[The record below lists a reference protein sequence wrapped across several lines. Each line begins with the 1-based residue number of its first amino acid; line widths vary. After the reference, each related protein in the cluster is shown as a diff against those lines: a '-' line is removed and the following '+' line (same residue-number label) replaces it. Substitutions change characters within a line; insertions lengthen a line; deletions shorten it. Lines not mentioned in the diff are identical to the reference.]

1 MAEILEDHEFSK
13 IGRNDA
19 YPYDEWF
26 DGQIWKLY
34 QGVDFNCTA
43 ISMRINLYNAAKRK
57 DVKIRTSIRVDA
69 VILKR
74 EREV

>member
-1 MAEILEDHEFSK
+1 MAEILEDYKFGLR
-13 IGRNDA
+13 GRNDA

-57 DVKIRTSIRVDA
+57 DVKIRTSMRVDA